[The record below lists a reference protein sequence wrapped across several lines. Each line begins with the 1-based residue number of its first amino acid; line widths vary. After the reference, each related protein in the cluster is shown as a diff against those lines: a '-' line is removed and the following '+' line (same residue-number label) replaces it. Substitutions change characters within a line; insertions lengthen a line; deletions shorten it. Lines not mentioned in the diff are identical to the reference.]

1 MKRLILL
8 PVLLSVTLMT
18 ACGGRSEG
26 TVSNYTTDGGWDR
39 SVSSAAMAE
48 NAALTDDMS
57 AGSADSWYS
66 EEEGNAGSGLEKV
79 PSERKLIRTVNIS
92 LSIPSSDTLQEN
104 VSNLVSAVSAN
115 GGYVSSNN
123 SEYGDYASAS
133 LTAMLPKDKADA
145 FIAAVKDSGMRMKNI
160 SDSSSDVTLE
170 YVDVAS
176 RLRVKQE
183 TRDKYETYLK
193 DSTSIEDTMRIEE
206 QLLAVT
212 EDIESYQ
219 SRLNTLNSQIDYT
232 TVTIYIS
239 CETSAEKTS
248 FGFKL
253 SEALQELVDEAGET
267 FIDMLSWFVNALV
280 SLVFILPVAVL
291 VIRVFLFAIGKKVKG
306 KNLLGRLRRKK
317 MAATEETKTTAETP
331 EKDDAAACREAESE

>member
-1 MKRLILL
+1 MNKSILL

-18 ACGGRSEG
+18 ACGGRSED
-26 TVSNYTTDGGWDR
+26 TVSNYTANGGWDR
-39 SVSSAAMAE
+39 NVSSAAMAE
-48 NAALTDDMS
+48 NAALTDDVP

-66 EEEGNAGSGLEKV
+66 EEEANAGSGLEKV

-104 VSNLVSAVSAN
+104 VSGLVRAVTAN

-145 FIAAVKDSGMRMKNI
+145 FIEAVKGSGMRMKNI

-239 CETSAEKTS
+239 CETSVQKES
-248 FGFKL
+248 FGLKL
-253 SEALQELVDEAGET
+253 SEALQTLVDEAGET
-267 FIDMLSWFVNALV
+267 FISMLSWFVNALV

-317 MAATEETKTTAETP
+317 SAKTEETK
-331 EKDDAAACREAESE
+331 

>member
-1 MKRLILL
+1 MKKSILL
-8 PVLLSVTLMT
+8 PALLSITLLT

-26 TVSNYTTDGGWDR
+26 TVSNYTADGGWNR
-39 SVSSAAMAE
+39 SVSNTAMAE
-48 NAALTDDMS
+48 NAALTDDS
-57 AGSADSWYS
+57 AADSADSWYR
-66 EEEGNAGSGLEKV
+66 EEATAGSGLEKV

-92 LSIPSSDTLQEN
+92 LSIPSSDALQEN
-104 VSNLVSAVSAN
+104 VSGLVAAVTAN

-145 FIAAVKDSGMRMKNI
+145 FIEAVKGSGMRMKNI
-160 SDSSSDVTLE
+160 SDSSSDVTME
-170 YVDVAS
+170 YVDVES

-219 SRLNTLNSQIDYT
+219 SRLNMLNSQIDYT

-239 CETSAEKTS
+239 CETSVEKES
-248 FGFKL
+248 FGAKL
-253 SEALQELVDEAGET
+253 SEALQGLVDEVGET

-280 SLVFILPVAVL
+280 SLVFILPVVVL

-306 KNLLGRLRRKK
+306 KNLLSKLRRKK
-317 MAATEETKTTAETP
+317 TAEAGKTR
-331 EKDDAAACREAESE
+331 K

>member
-1 MKRLILL
+1 MKKMIVVPFLL
-8 PVLLSVTLMT
+8 TAFLLT
-18 ACGGRSEG
+18 ACNNGKSES
-26 TVSNYTTDGGWDR
+26 TVANYAADGGWDR
-39 SVSSAAMAE
+39 SVSTAGMSENAVAMASI
-48 NAALTDDMS
+48 D
-57 AGSADSWYS
+57 GDSWS
-66 EEEGNAGSGLEKV
+66 DGDVANVDSGLDKI

-92 LSIPSSDTLQEN
+92 LSIPSSDALQEN
-104 VSNLVSAVSAN
+104 VAKLTQAVTDN

-123 SEYGDYASAS
+123 SEYGDYANAS

-145 FIAAVKDSGMRMKNI
+145 FIETVKGSGMRLKNM

-183 TRDKYETYLK
+183 TRDKYEGYLK

-219 SRLNTLNSQIDYT
+219 SRINMLNSQIDYT

-239 CETSAEKTS
+239 CETSVEKES
-248 FGFKL
+248 FGAKL
-253 SEALQELVDEAGET
+253 SEALQGLVDEAGET
-267 FIDMLSWFVNALV
+267 FINMLSWFVNALV
-280 SLVFILPVAVL
+280 SLLFILPVLVL
-291 VIRVFLFAIGKKVKG
+291 VIRVFLFAIGKRVKG
-306 KNLLGRLRRKK
+306 KDLLGRFRKK
-317 MAATEETKTTAETP
+317 KVEEKP
-331 EKDDAAACREAESE
+331 EEK